1 MRVPQ
6 RDACQACK
14 HMVSLKSI
22 KAQWL
27 QCTQARLEMR
37 GRKAANMRGAA
48 ARAAVMKKYKPPP
61 MAVGVHELKPGA
73 QRTLTE
79 MFSRVPQTP
88 AAALVPEVH
97 AGIQDME
104 M

>member
-1 MRVPQ
+1 MR
-6 RDACQACK
+6 
-14 HMVSLKSI
+14 SG

-27 QCTQARLEMR
+27 RSTQARLEMR
-37 GRKAANMRGAA
+37 GRKAPNMRGAA

-61 MAVGVHELKPGA
+61 MAAGLQELKPGA
-73 QRTLTE
+73 QRTITE

-88 AAALVPEVH
+88 PAALAPEAH